1 MGALRR
7 LFLVLLLLLLV
18 AGALGAAALW
28 LALESAPAVPR
39 PSQATLLDLARAMR
53 LAHVIDPRQ
62 QGSEGPRELS
72 LSQRDLELLIDQGAQ
87 RTAVPV
93 IGRVTLLDKQA
104 RLQASLDLTEL
115 MTRNPAVQSSTSP
128 WFGLFQTL
136 LQGRWLNVDLGLREA
151 AGLPDIASLR
161 LGRLPLP
168 GWVGEWLLRSQV
180 EQHLGPEQQRMA
192 REMIKTVR
200 FAPDRLQLGYLWRPG
215 SLKRMMAVL
224 VPKPDQDRLRL
235 YLERLAGLKIKSV
248 AGGRIPMGQLLQ
260 PALALAQQRTAAGR
274 DAALENRSAILA
286 LAFASFPRELVTVL
300 PAARHWRLPRSWRL
314 VLAGRE
320 DFPLHY
326 LISAALAAEA
336 GGPFADAV
344 GVFKEVLDARGRSGF
359 SFNDL
364 AADRAG
370 TRFGLLARQRPA
382 TLQTRAAAGLGDADF
397 LPDVRDLPESLTA
410 AEFTE
415 RYGAI
420 GSPSYQRLLADIEAR
435 IDTLALYR

>member
-1 MGALRR
+1 MRALRR
-7 LFLVLLLLLLV
+7 LLGWALLLALV
-18 AGALGAAALW
+18 MLALAAAGLW
-28 LALESAPAVPR
+28 LALETSPQVPR
-39 PSQATLLDLARAMR
+39 TAQASLLDLARAMR
-53 LAHVIDPRQ
+53 LAQVIDPRQ
-62 QGSEGPRELS
+62 QGGEGPREVS

-93 IGRVTLLDKQA
+93 AGRVTLQARQA

-115 MTRNPAVQSSTSP
+115 MRRNPALSTSASAWRP
-128 WFGLFQTL
+128 VFQSLFQD
-136 LQGRWLNVDLGLREA
+136 RWLNVDLGLQETEA
-151 AGLPDIASLR
+151 LPGIARLR
-161 LGRLPLP
+161 IGRLPLP
-168 GWVGEWLLRSQV
+168 GWVGEWLLRSQL

-192 REMIKTVR
+192 RDMVKTVR
-200 FAPDRLQLGYLWRPG
+200 FAPDRLQLGYVWRPG

-224 VPKPDQDRLRL
+224 VPKPDQDRLRI
-235 YLERLAGLKIKSV
+235 YVERLAALKLKSV

-260 PALALAQQRTAAGR
+260 PALALAQQRTAAGG
-274 DAALENRSAILA
+274 DAGLENRSAIVA
-286 LAFASFPRELVTVL
+286 VAFASFPRELVTVL
-300 PAARHWRLPRSWRL
+300 PAARRWRLPKPWRL

-344 GVFKEVLDARGRSGF
+344 GVFKEVLDARGKSGF

-370 TRFGLLARQRPA
+370 ARLGLLARQRPA
-382 TLQTRAAAGLGDADF
+382 TLQTRVAAGLGDADF
-397 LPDVRDLPESLTA
+397 LPDVRDVPESLTA
-410 AEFTE
+410 ADFNA

-420 GSPSYQRLLADIEAR
+420 GSPAYQRLLADIESR
-435 IDTLALYR
+435 IDALPLYR